1 MAVEFQALTK
11 QDRDKLL
18 DELDKETRRWTQSE
32 RKRINEQADFLK
44 RVLKARAGSGKLVT
58 TNLDKASKLTAVS
71 INNLL
76 GIKAAQKK
84 KS

>member
-1 MAVEFQALTK
+1 MAIEFQTITK

-18 DELDKETRRWTQSE
+18 DELDKETRRWTQAE

-44 RVLKARAGSGKLVT
+44 RVLKARTGSGKLVT
-58 TNLDKASKLTAVS
+58 TNLDKASKLTAVN